1 MGLKYAIIYLD
12 LKPEYAKLYN
22 LPVKMPILVE
32 DMKNI
37 TDKNKLPLDIILRG
51 LEAQYKISKDDYYK
65 SYLVYFY
72 YEAFKKALNEN
83 DFENANLFLNNA
95 QKLGGEDYRFHF
107 YRALLLKKSGQDELA
122 ELELKEAIVKN
133 PNFYLGHFELGNLMF
148 ERKIYEE
155 ALESYK
161 NALELN
167 PDFVI
172 PHLKIADIYIENG
185 LFSEAIEELNN
196 ALKKDP
202 NFSAA
207 YVRLGVLFN
216 QLQRFD
222 DAMRIQEKGL
232 AKDPENYELLYNIA
246 YTYAKLGKH
255 LEATKK
261 LEKAA
266 EVFEEDF
273 ILHELAISYRN
284 IGEYLK
290 AFETAKKAFKLSKE
304 ENKKLILLLLVKLS
318 AIIGDLHETEKYFNL
333 LKNSDFEIPAKTF
346 YLFSLLSN
354 DNIEA
359 AKKIAIELN
368 NYGIYGNIPLIIDN
382 IDSYLDYLENI
393 ADNVY
398 TESLIQ
404 SFDEYGDIDK
414 LGLYRNL
421 KKNNIEIMSLIKDK
435 VNEDI
440 DGIELLLNAY
450 LLSGIDYG
458 LSERVSTLLS
468 RFLWKDGKGILISR
482 FLLRF
487 YQDRVF
493 GNFSTLDVFV
503 NDIIE
508 EMKDLNFELA
518 RYISDYELNLIDF
531 DALLEYSLDNMK
543 DIIILLLSYMHIQP
557 TIEEIK
563 NADFEDIK
571 VKKLLLWAS
580 QLDEIIKI
588 LK

>member
-1 MGLKYAIIYLD
+1 MGLKYAIVYLD

-22 LPVKMPILVE
+22 LPVKMPVLVE

-37 TDKNKLPLDIILRG
+37 TDKNKLPLDVILRG
-51 LEAQYKISKDDYYK
+51 LETQYEISKDDYYK

-72 YEAFKKALNEN
+72 YEAFKKALNKD
-83 DFENANLFLNNA
+83 DFENANFYLNKAKN
-95 QKLGGEDYRFHF
+95 LGGEDYRFHF
-107 YRALLLKKSGQDELA
+107 YRALLLKKSSQDELA
-122 ELELKEAIVKN
+122 ELELKESITKN

-155 ALESYK
+155 ALAAYK
-161 NALELN
+161 DALSLN
-167 PDFVI
+167 PDFLI

-185 LFSEAIEELNN
+185 LFPEAIEELNEI
-196 ALKKDP
+196 LKKDP

-207 YVRLGVLFN
+207 YVRLGILFN
-216 QLQRFD
+216 QLQRFE
-222 DAMRIQEKGL
+222 DALHIQEKGL

-246 YTYAKLGKH
+246 YTYAKSGRH
-255 LEATKK
+255 REATKR

-266 EVFEEDF
+266 KIHEEDF

-290 AFETAKKAFKLSKE
+290 AFETAKKAFEIAKE

-318 AIIGDLHETEKYFNL
+318 AITGELKETEKYYIL
-333 LKNSDFEIPAKTF
+333 LKDTEFEISAKTF
-346 YLFSLLSN
+346 YMFSLLSN
-354 DNIEA
+354 DDIDK
-359 AKKIAIELN
+359 AKSIALELN
-368 NYGIYGNIPLIIDN
+368 NYGIYGNIPTIIDN
-382 IDSYLDYLENI
+382 IDEYLNYLENI
-393 ADNVY
+393 TNKVFADALI
-398 TESLIQ
+398 ES
-404 SFDEYGDIDK
+404 FNEYGDIDK

-421 KKNNIEIMSLIKDK
+421 KKNNIEIMSLIKDEI
-435 VNEDI
+435 NENI
-440 DGIELLLNAY
+440 EGLELLLTGY

-458 LSERVSTLLS
+458 LSERVSTLLAN
-468 RFLWKDGKGILISR
+468 FLWKDGKGLLVSR

-493 GNFSTLDVFV
+493 GNFSSLDVFV

-518 RYISDYELNLIDF
+518 RYISDYDLNLIDF
-531 DALLEYSLDNMK
+531 DGLLEYSMDTIEDTIK
-543 DIIILLLSYMHIQP
+543 IILSYMHIKP
-557 TIEEIK
+557 TLNEIK
-563 NADFEDIK
+563 NSDFDDEN